1 MVSPPGS
8 TFTKNFTPLPS
19 DAILKAQRSHSN
31 TSPLTA
37 HGVTTSPKSC
47 SSAGFQYPPVE
58 LGPLSQP
65 STENTPF
72 YDLEGEFADLFFKPS
87 LNLAKSDK
95 MPSAPPPSFSPPTAL
110 RSHSAALTAP
120 TPTQKAAN
128 PGDNDM
134 TADISLIE
142 CAVYEADEVQCMA
155 KAIRRLEHDVRRMA
169 AEIEVLQRLISRGD
183 GPKDVDTAG
192 NI

>member
-1 MVSPPGS
+1 
-8 TFTKNFTPLPS
+8 
-19 DAILKAQRSHSN
+19 
-31 TSPLTA
+31 
-37 HGVTTSPKSC
+37 
-47 SSAGFQYPPVE
+47 
-58 LGPLSQP
+58 
-65 STENTPF
+65 
-72 YDLEGEFADLFFKPS
+72 
-87 LNLAKSDK
+87 
-95 MPSAPPPSFSPPTAL
+95 
-110 RSHSAALTAP
+110 
-120 TPTQKAAN
+120 
-128 PGDNDM
+128 M